1 MRHTLSV
8 LVENKFGVLAR
19 VSGMFSGRGFNID
32 SLNVAPTHDPAL
44 SRITAVLNGDDTALD
59 MVTKQLRKLIN
70 VVEVVDFHAG
80 EAVQRELLLTRVK
93 ATSKTRSEIMQIC
106 DIFRAKIV
114 NVAQDA
120 VIIEI
125 TGDEASLDLCVK
137 QLRKLVNVVEVVDF
151 HAGEAVQRE
160 LLLTRVKAT
169 SKTRSEI
176 MQICDIF
183 RAKIVNVAQDA
194 VIIEITGDE
203 GKLTPFLKLLE
214 PFGILEIARTGL
226 LALKRDNA
234 SA

>member
-70 VVEVVDFHAG
+70 VVEVDDFHEG
-80 EAVQRELLLTRVK
+80 QAVHRELLLTRVK
-93 ATSKTRSEIMQIC
+93 ARSKTRSEIMQIC

-114 NVAQDA
+114 NVAHKD
-120 VIIEI
+120 
-125 TGDEASLDLCVK
+125 
-137 QLRKLVNVVEVVDF
+137 
-151 HAGEAVQRE
+151 
-160 LLLTRVKAT
+160 
-169 SKTRSEI
+169 
-176 MQICDIF
+176 
-183 RAKIVNVAQDA
+183 

-203 GKLTPFLKLLE
+203 GKVAAFLGLVE
-214 PFGILEIARTGL
+214 PFGVLELARTGQ
-226 LALKRDNA
+226 LALKRLT
-234 SA
+234 S